1 MKKLLLQTLLLYLF
15 ITCSN
20 RLFSQE
26 VISSAGNHSVGNDI
40 QVSWTVGEPV
50 IETGTNGQYI
60 LTQGMHQGNLV
71 VTVARELEGIAW
83 NITAY
88 PNPVSTYL
96 KLDIDAPQLI
106 NFSFV
111 LYSIDGQL
119 LHQGEVLDH
128 STTIPMDTYS
138 HSSYLL
144 RVLSDKTEVKVFRI
158 VKNK

>member
-1 MKKLLLQTLLLYLF
+1 MKKLLFQALLLCFF
-15 ITCSN
+15 IACSN
-20 RLFSQE
+20 QLFSQE
-26 VISSAGNHSVGNDI
+26 VVATAGGHSVGSTL

-50 IETGTNGQYI
+50 TETETNGQYI

-71 VTVARELEGIAW
+71 VTVARELEDIAW
-83 NITAY
+83 NISAY
-88 PNPVSTYL
+88 PNPVSSYL
-96 KLDIDAPQLI
+96 NLDIDAPQLK

-119 LHQGEVLDH
+119 LHQGEVLEH

-158 VKNK
+158 VKNQ